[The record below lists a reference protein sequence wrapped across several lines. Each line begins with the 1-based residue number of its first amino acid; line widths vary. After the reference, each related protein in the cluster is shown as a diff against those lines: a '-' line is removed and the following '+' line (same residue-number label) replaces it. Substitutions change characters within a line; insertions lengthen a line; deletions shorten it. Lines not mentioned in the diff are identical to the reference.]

1 MDRWIA
7 VDWGTS
13 SFRAYLVEDKVVKD
27 TIETKDG
34 MKFIKDNDFENTF
47 INLIG
52 KWLIKNKKTDV
63 LASGMLGAR
72 QGWIEA
78 PYEKAPCNLNNLNFI
93 SPTLIDSRVSLK
105 IFSGISQNDP
115 PDVMRGEE
123 TQIAGFLSDNF
134 QFKGSVCL
142 PGTHSKWVQVNQNNL
157 EKFKTFMTG
166 ELFEIIS
173 KNSVLVHSVVSD
185 EFDKAEFLKSADKI
199 LKCPKL
205 FGNSLFQLRAD
216 DLINSG
222 SAVIYKSR
230 LSGYLL
236 GLELLGSLEF
246 WKNNDIV
253 LIGNKNLV
261 DLYGDVLI
269 SKVSSLKKFTSKD
282 MILKGLKDFRKKL
295 K

>member
-216 DLINSG
+216 DLINSKSG
-222 SAVIYKSR
+222 VIYKSR

>member
-34 MKFIKDNDFENTF
+34 MKFIKDNNFENTF

-52 KWLIKNKKTDV
+52 KWLIKDKKTDV